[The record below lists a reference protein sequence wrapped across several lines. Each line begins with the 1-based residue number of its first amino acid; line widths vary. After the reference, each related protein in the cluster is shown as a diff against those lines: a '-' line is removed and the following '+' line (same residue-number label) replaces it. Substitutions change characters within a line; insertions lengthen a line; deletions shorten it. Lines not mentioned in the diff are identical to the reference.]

1 MRREA
6 AWRGDAGNRKK
17 GPGETRET
25 GRKGRAGVQ
34 VEKQNQKKPLF
45 WRLSIQTK
53 LIMTFA
59 FTAIL
64 MFVINILLYS
74 EINHSMKKLDGVY
87 ETNVSLNALTECLD
101 ETHEDVLEYLN
112 TKSSDSLE
120 DYYRNVQEYRDMM
133 EQLNGRIIDHDM
145 KILEKNIRNMSETY
159 LELAE
164 ETIQAKRGRNVERYK
179 AAFEE
184 ESRKYQYI
192 KYAVYN
198 LNNLRFQMNSGN
210 YEIMLRSLNFMEIIS
225 SVIMVIVAVINIFV
239 LILLIRTITEPLRML
254 AGAAN
259 EVAGGNFDTAL
270 PKYGSADEVGVVTQ
284 AFAKMLESIR
294 EYIKKTRQSMEK
306 EQEMKARELLMETHL
321 KDAQLKYLQAQ
332 INPHF
337 LFNSLNAGVQL
348 AMMED
353 AEKTSIFLEK
363 MADFFRYNVHKTEET
378 ATMAEEIEA
387 VDNYVY
393 ILNVRFAG
401 DIHFEKRVAAEVD
414 EVRLPS
420 MILQPM
426 VENAVNHGI
435 RNVEWEGHIWLDVS
449 RNNEEV
455 IVSIRDNGQG
465 MTQERICEVLE
476 GRAREKDSQTD
487 ASGIGMDNVINRLE
501 LFFGRKNLLQIYS
514 AGAGQG
520 TEVRIRIPAET
531 AEESAEDEPDKT

>member
-1 MRREA
+1 M
-6 AWRGDAGNRKK
+6 NLPILKK
-17 GPGETRET
+17 GDMPGTADT
-25 GRKGRAGVQ
+25 IQKSGKAGVQ
-34 VEKQNQKKPLF
+34 MKKKDQKKFPF
-45 WRLSIQTK
+45 RRGAIQTK

-59 FTAIL
+59 LTAVL

-74 EINHSMKKLDGVY
+74 EINHSMKKIDGVY
-87 ETNVSLNALTECLD
+87 ETNVSLNTLTECLD

-133 EQLNGRIIDHDM
+133 EQLNDSIADNEM

-198 LNNLRFQMNSGN
+198 LNNLRFQANSGN
-210 YEIMLRSLNFMEIIS
+210 YEIMLQSLNFMEIIN
-225 SVIMVIVAVINIFV
+225 SVIMVIVAVVNIFI

-254 AGAAN
+254 AKAAN
-259 EVAGGNFDTAL
+259 EVAGGNFDTVL
-270 PKYGSADEVGVVTQ
+270 PRYDSADEIGVVTQ

-294 EYIKKTRQSMEK
+294 EYIKKIRQSMEK

-337 LFNSLNAGVQL
+337 LFNSLNAGMQL

-378 ATMAEEIEA
+378 ATLAEEIEA

-401 DIHFEKRVAAEVD
+401 DIHFEKQIAAGVD
-414 EVRLPS
+414 DVCLPS

-435 RNVEWEGHIWLDVS
+435 RDVEWEGHIWLKVS
-449 RNNEEV
+449 RSEDD
-455 IVSIRDNGQG
+455 IMISIRDNGQG

-476 GRAREKDSQTD
+476 GRIRESENQTD
-487 ASGIGMDNVINRLE
+487 VSGIGMDNVINRLE
-501 LFFGRKNLLQIYS
+501 LFFGQKNLLQIYS
-514 AGAGQG
+514 DGPDMG
-520 TEVRIRIPAET
+520 TEIRIRIPAGADFKE
-531 AEESAEDEPDKT
+531 